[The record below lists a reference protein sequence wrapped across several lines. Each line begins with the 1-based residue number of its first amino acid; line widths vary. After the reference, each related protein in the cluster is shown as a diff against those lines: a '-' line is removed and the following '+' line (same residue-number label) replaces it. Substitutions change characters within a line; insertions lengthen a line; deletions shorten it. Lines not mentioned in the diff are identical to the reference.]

1 MPATV
6 SNPRDLLLQLL
17 GDLLYVERRLAGGVL
32 LELADSGSDGRL
44 RDGLEHHLVQT
55 KEHVERC
62 EAAFRKLDA
71 SPTAN
76 AVDSFE
82 SALRQH
88 EATASSIVDTRL
100 ADAFHAQVAL
110 RTEHLE
116 LALYEAVLALGF
128 DELSGLRASQS
139 DEDDARR
146 TLEGEVRR
154 LLEEARAR

>member
-1 MPATV
+1 MPAKV

-32 LELADSGSDGRL
+32 RDLASDVSDEQL
-44 RDGLEHHLVQT
+44 HNYLEHHLMET

-62 EAAFRKLDA
+62 ETAFRKLDA

-88 EATASSIVDTRL
+88 EETASGIVDATL
-100 ADAFHAQVAL
+100 ADAFHAQAAL

-116 LALYEAVLALGF
+116 LALYEAVLALGGDEV
-128 DELSGLRASQS
+128 DELRRSQS
-139 DEDDARR
+139 EEDDARAM
-146 TLEGEVRR
+146 LEGEIRR
-154 LLEEARAR
+154 LLAR

>member
-1 MPATV
+1 MPAKI

-32 LELADSGSDGRL
+32 RQLADSVSDEGL
-44 RDGLEHHLVQT
+44 RDELEHHLAQT

-71 SPTAN
+71 SSTAN

-82 SALRQH
+82 SALSQH
-88 EATASSIVDTRL
+88 EAMASGIVDARL
-100 ADAFHAQVAL
+100 ADAFHAQAAL

-116 LALYEAVLALGF
+116 LALYDAVLALGG
-128 DELSGLRASQS
+128 DELDELRKSRADEEASRS
-139 DEDDARR
+139 
-146 TLEGEVRR
+146 TLHQF
-154 LLEEARAR
+154 LEEARAR

>member
-1 MPATV
+1 MPAKV

-32 LELADSGSDGRL
+32 RQLADSVSDERL
-44 RDGLEHHLVQT
+44 RDELEHHLAQT

-62 EAAFRKLDA
+62 ETAFRKLDA

-88 EATASSIVDTRL
+88 DAMVSDVVDAGL
-100 ADAFHAQVAL
+100 ADAFHAQAAL

-116 LALYEAVLALGF
+116 LALYEAVLALGG
-128 DELSGLRASQS
+128 DELGELRKSRA
-139 DEDDARR
+139 DEEAARS
-146 TLEGEVRR
+146 TLHQF
-154 LLEEARAR
+154 LEEARAR